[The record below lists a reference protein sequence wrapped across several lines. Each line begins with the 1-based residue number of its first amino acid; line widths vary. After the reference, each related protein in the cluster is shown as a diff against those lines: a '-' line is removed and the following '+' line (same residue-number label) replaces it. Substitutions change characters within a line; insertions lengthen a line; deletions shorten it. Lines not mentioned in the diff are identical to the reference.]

1 MPYCLSFLFL
11 SLDRVVWIQESLSH
25 VMPLPRLSALCAP
38 LVCFYISEF
47 MSVLHVRAV
56 FTLQSSPSSDKPRG
70 CCFLLDS
77 FPQAYSSRPAPTVR
91 PLAVFLLGGS
101 LLYPERHK
109 HHIFFT
115 ESSVGGHPRGFHS
128 SDIGN
133 NVALNPGM
141 RVTFWTSVVITRRQ

>member
-56 FTLQSSPSSDKPRG
+56 FTLQSSHSSDKPTG

-115 ESSVGGHPRGFHS
+115 ESSVGGHPRSF
-128 SDIGN
+128 IPRI
-133 NVALNPGM
+133 LETM
-141 RVTFWTSVVITRRQ
+141 LL

>member
-56 FTLQSSPSSDKPRG
+56 FTLQSSHSSDKPTG

-109 HHIFFT
+109 HHLFFT
-115 ESSVGGHPRGFHS
+115 DPRL
-128 SDIGN
+128 
-133 NVALNPGM
+133 VATHEASIPRILETM
-141 RVTFWTSVVITRRQ
+141 LL

>member
-1 MPYCLSFLFL
+1 MPYCSSFLFL
-11 SLDRVVWIQESLSH
+11 SLDRVVWIQESHSQ
-25 VMPLPRLSALCAP
+25 VMPLPRLSALCSP
-38 LVCFYISEF
+38 LLCFYISEF

-56 FTLQSSPSSDKPRG
+56 FTLQSSHSSDKPTG

-91 PLAVFLLGGS
+91 PLAVFPLGGS

-128 SDIGN
+128 SDVGN
-133 NVALNPGM
+133 NIALNRGM
-141 RVTFWTSVVITRRQ
+141 RVTFWTSVVIIRRQ

>member
-11 SLDRVVWIQESLSH
+11 SLDRVVWIQESHSH
-25 VMPLPRLSALCAP
+25 VMPLPHLSALCSP

-56 FTLQSSPSSDKPRG
+56 FTLQSSPSSDKPTG

-109 HHIFFT
+109 HHLFFT
-115 ESSVGGHPRGFHS
+115 DPRL
-128 SDIGN
+128 
-133 NVALNPGM
+133 VATHEASIPRILETM
-141 RVTFWTSVVITRRQ
+141 LL